1 MSIPSSK
8 VLSMAALALMF
19 LLMTGCASAPPPV
32 QHQVEVRN
40 ESGGSVA
47 GANVTAEIA
56 LRYAVHGVTG
66 ADGAVTLAFD
76 PEQLKLHQ
84 WSKITAETADY
95 PPVSV
100 LAELKEGGPPTVITL
115 GQPVPTPPP
124 AAPAAESPTV
134 VTTTAT
140 VSDTER
146 PLAAVSPAERADYY
160 SARPPMTI
168 DPAKNYRATIRTSK
182 GDIVV
187 SLNAQAA
194 PEHVNNFIFLA
205 NQGFYDGLTF
215 HRVEPGFV
223 IQGGDPLGSGQGGPG
238 YTIPGEFALTHGL
251 GALAMARLGDAV
263 NPQRESSGS
272 QFYITLAPTP
282 SLDGQYSVFGQVE
295 QGLEVV
301 QAIQIGDTIEQVTIE

>member
-1 MSIPSSK
+1 MITIHFQK
-8 VLSMAALALMF
+8 ILSMAVLTLIF
-19 LLMTGCASAPPPV
+19 LLLTGCAAAPPPFE
-32 QHQVEVRN
+32 HQVEVRSD
-40 ESGGSVA
+40 SGSPIA
-47 GANVTAEIA
+47 EANVTAEIA
-56 LRYAVHGVTG
+56 LRYAVHGTTG
-66 ADGAVTLAFD
+66 TDGTVTLAFD
-76 PEQLKLHQ
+76 PDQLQ
-84 WSKITAETADY
+84 VDTWTKITVEAAGY

-100 LAELKEGGPPTVITL
+100 LDQMEEDGPPTIVTL
-115 GQPVPTPPP
+115 GQTGAPTEAP
-124 AAPAAESPTV
+124 AAAESPAPT
-134 VTTTAT
+134 
-140 VSDTER
+140 TER
-146 PLAAVSPAERADYY
+146 ALAAVPPAQRADYF

-168 DPAKNYRATIRTSK
+168 DPTKTYRATIKTSK

-238 YTIPGEFALTHGL
+238 YKVPGEFSLKHSE

-272 QFYITLAPTP
+272 QFYITLAPAP
-282 SLDGQYSVFGQVE
+282 FLDDQYSVFGQVE
-295 QGLEVV
+295 QGMDVV
-301 QAIQIGDTIEQVTIE
+301 KAIQVGDTIERVTIDQ

>member
-1 MSIPSSK
+1 M
-8 VLSMAALALMF
+8 
-19 LLMTGCASAPPPV
+19 
-32 QHQVEVRN
+32 EVRN
-40 ESGGSVA
+40 ESGGPVA

-56 LRYAVHGVTG
+56 LRYAVNGVTD
-66 ADGAVTLAFD
+66 AEGAVTLAFD

-115 GQPVPTPPP
+115 GQPAPTPPP
-124 AAPAAESPTV
+124 AAAAPT
-134 VTTTAT
+134 AEAEAAAAAP
-140 VSDTER
+140 DTDER

-168 DPAKNYRATIRTSK
+168 DPTKNHRATIRTSK

-215 HRVEPGFV
+215 HRGEPGFV
-223 IQGGDPLGSGQGGPG
+223 IQGGRAIPSAPAGWAGLHH
-238 YTIPGEFALTHGL
+238 PGEFALTHGL
-251 GALAMARLGDAV
+251 GALAMARQGDAV
-263 NPQRESSGS
+263 NRSGESSGS

-282 SLDGQYSVFGQVE
+282 PSMGNTAFLGRCGT
-295 QGLEVV
+295 GAGVV
-301 QAIQIGDTIEQVTIE
+301 QAIQIGDTIEQVIIE